1 MKILMI
7 VNAIITIVF
16 GVLFVLIPGQL
27 ASWYGILADEP
38 MKYVGE
44 LFGAALIGL
53 AVLTWTARNAG
64 DSEARKSIVL
74 ALFITD
80 TIGFIIAIIAQL
92 GNVVNQL
99 GWLTVILYLVL
110 AIWWGVFQFSK
121 PASKTG

>member
-44 LFGAALIGL
+44 LFGAALIGF
-53 AVLTWTARNAG
+53 AVFTWAARNAG

>member
-7 VNAIITIVF
+7 VNAIITSVF